1 MKKWLSIL
9 LALVITGSVLFG
21 YNEFNGNFIS
31 KQIAKSTIKAYLTE
45 HYPNTSFRVDKG
57 SFNFKFNT
65 YDFDV
70 TFNEEPN
77 YWNYTF
83 EVGPKYVPNT
93 IEAKMMHYDSR
104 DETKSNEWSDQGS
117 QYVKNLLDTDTIPVG
132 TIFYSIDV
140 PNQFPQNKWTPD
152 VNVIVAP
159 SISIE
164 LPLYK
169 NETKEEF
176 LKIVQEIQTVLDADK
191 IKYDTVF
198 IYMDEKFDNR
208 DGKKEGYASTYY
220 VRKYY
225 AEFQANVPIT
235 INDIQ

>member
-21 YNEFNGNFIS
+21 YSEFNGNFIS

-45 HYPNTSFRVDKG
+45 HYPNTNFRVEKG

-83 EVGPKYVPNT
+83 EVGPKYVPTT

-104 DETKSNEWSDQGS
+104 DETKSNDWSDQGS
-117 QYVKNLLDTDTIPVG
+117 QYVKNLLETFPVG
-132 TIFYSIDV
+132 NIFYSIDV
-140 PNQFPQNKWTPD
+140 PNQFSQTKWTPT
-152 VNVIVAP
+152 VNVIVPP
-159 SISIE
+159 SITME
-164 LPLYK
+164 FPLYK
-169 NETKEEF
+169 GETKEEF
-176 LKIVQEIQTVLDADK
+176 IKIVQEIQSVLDADD

-198 IYMDEKFDNR
+198 IYMDEKIDNR
-208 DGKKEGYASTYY
+208 DGKKEGYASIYY
-220 VRKYY
+220 ERKYNV
-225 AEFQANVPIT
+225 EFQANVPVT
-235 INDIQ
+235 IDDIH